1 MTSFEALYDIAV
13 ANKGS
18 SRSLEAIMPSMKA
31 LPELAEISDDRYLSM
46 MTRCV
51 FRFRLWTVPEEVGDG
66 GDALPLLLLLTEPGG
81 VWRVIDNKWPGF
93 ERAFANFNPLAVA
106 HFSNERLEEL
116 AQDTRIVRNFT
127 KIVSVRN
134 NAVYILDKKRKHGT
148 FGSFVA
154 NWPSEDIIGLWLELK
169 KHGCRL
175 GGNTGPM
182 MLRSMGKDTFLM
194 TKDVC
199 DALVNHGFIEKFS
212 PTSQRDLKRVQVIF
226 NDLSQESGRPLCE
239 VSRILAC
246 TV

>member
-1 MTSFEALYDIAV
+1 MTSFDALYDIAV

-18 SRSLEAIMPSMKA
+18 SRSLEAIMPSMKTLA
-31 LPELAEISDDRYLSM
+31 ELAEISDDRYLSM

-51 FRFRLWTVPEEVGDG
+51 FRAGF
-66 GDALPLLLLLTEPGG
+66 

-116 AQDTRIVRNFT
+116 AQDTSIVRNFT

-134 NAVYILDKKRKHGT
+134 NAVYILDKKLKHGT

>member
-1 MTSFEALYDIAV
+1 VTSFEALYDIAV

-18 SRSLEAIMPSMKA
+18 SRSLEAIMPSMKTLA
-31 LPELAEISDDRYLSM
+31 ELAEISDDRYLSM

-51 FRFRLWTVPEEVGDG
+51 FRAGF
-66 GDALPLLLLLTEPGG
+66 

-116 AQDTRIVRNFT
+116 AQDTSIVRNFT

-212 PTSQRDLKRVQVIF
+212 STSQRDLKRVQVIF